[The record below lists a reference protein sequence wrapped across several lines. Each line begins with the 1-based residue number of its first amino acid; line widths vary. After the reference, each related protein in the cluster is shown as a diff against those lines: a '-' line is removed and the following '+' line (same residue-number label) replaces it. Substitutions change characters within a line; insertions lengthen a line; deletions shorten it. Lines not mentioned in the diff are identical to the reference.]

1 MEVYIQD
8 VIATVRAVSTDSV
21 LAPKTLEKIVSTVL
35 GAVRADQEH
44 KDRLGNERKLS
55 ASGRPEEQV

>member
-35 GAVRADQEH
+35 GAVRAEQEH
-44 KDRLGNERKLS
+44 KDRLKSERSLIG
-55 ASGRPEEQV
+55 SGRHEGEA

>member
-1 MEVYIQD
+1 MEVHIQD

-44 KDRLGNERKLS
+44 KDRLKNERSLTG
-55 ASGRPEEQV
+55 SGRPEGEA